1 MAWEETALI
10 QCEKLLMSVGW
21 WRFLVKTVTLKDYS
35 DTSGSPNV
43 WMRGTGAGDLLDGQI
58 PQARTSPASPVT
70 ADRSPA
76 QSRELLFFLDVV
88 DVVDE
93 PVELWTSKGLE
104 KRGED
109 VVGVLQNTGA
119 SAQVSPTVTGWL
131 QVTRRSLSVFVH
143 KVL

>member
-21 WRFLVKTVTLKDYS
+21 WRFLCQGCKLKDYS

-58 PQARTSPASPVT
+58 PQARTSPASPGT

-76 QSRELLFFLDVV
+76 QSRDSCSFFAVG

-93 PVELWTSKGLE
+93 DVGLWTS
-104 KRGED
+104 
-109 VVGVLQNTGA
+109 
-119 SAQVSPTVTGWL
+119 
-131 QVTRRSLSVFVH
+131 
-143 KVL
+143 